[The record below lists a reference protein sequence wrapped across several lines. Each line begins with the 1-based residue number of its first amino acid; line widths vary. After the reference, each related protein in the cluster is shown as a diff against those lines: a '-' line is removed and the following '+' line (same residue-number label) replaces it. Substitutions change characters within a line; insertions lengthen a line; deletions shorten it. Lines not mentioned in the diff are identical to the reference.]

1 MRINTNMSAL
11 NTHRQLSANQVN
23 TGRSVERLSSGL
35 RINRAGDDAA
45 GLAIS
50 EKMRGQIRGLN
61 QSTRNAQDGISLIQ
75 TAEGALNETHAIL
88 QRMRELAVQSA
99 NDTSTTED
107 RTKIQDEVN
116 QLSQEVNRIAD
127 TTEFNRRSLLN
138 GNLSRSITDAGTNAA
153 SFVDAGYRTTGA
165 TALGTFTITAT
176 SVATR
181 ATIGVAG
188 AYTDLS
194 AGAITINGEHI
205 GIVAG
210 DTIDVAVAK
219 INNATARTGVQAVR
233 TTNLGVENATGTH
246 LSLQTTNRGSS
257 QVIQVSAAT
266 NAILVGVGLEA
277 TGAPTPT
284 TLSAAGTDAVMT
296 LEGPAGTTHTQTSAD
311 GNRVTFSNG
320 LTVQGADTIAATDTA
335 TIVVGGGGS
344 IDLQIGAN
352 QGQSMNLSISDM
364 GASALGVQGSA
375 PSFGVDV
382 GSHVAAAAAITTIDV
397 ALSTVSNERA
407 KLGAFQN
414 RLDHTINNLSTSA
427 ENLTAAESRIR
438 DVDMAQEMMEFT
450 KNNILSQAA
459 QAMLAQANQLPQGVL
474 QLLR

>member
-50 EKMRGQIRGLN
+50 EKMRGQVRGLN
-61 QSTRNAQDGISLIQ
+61 QATRNAQDGISLIQ

-99 NDTSTTED
+99 NDTSTAED
-107 RTKIQDEVN
+107 RLMIQDEVN
-116 QLSQEVNRIAD
+116 QLSQEVDRIAN
-127 TTEFNRRSLLN
+127 TTEFNRRTLLN
-138 GNLSRSITDAGTNAA
+138 GDLSRTVTDAGAA
-153 SFVDAGYRTTGA
+153 AGSFVDAGYRTTA
-165 TALGTFTITAT
+165 ETALGAYTVTAT
-176 SVATR
+176 TVGTR
-181 ATIGVAG
+181 ATIDVAQAYAAAGVG
-188 AYTDLS
+188 NFTL
-194 AGAITINGEHI
+194 NGESI
-205 GIVAG
+205 ELASGTSVEAAIA
-210 DTIDVAVAK
+210 I
-219 INNATARTGVQAVR
+219 INSVSVRTGVEASGNAGAGIAL
-233 TTNLGVENATGTH
+233 TTVGFGSNDTIQVTGTASVLIGLGLQATGGT
-246 LSLQTTNRGSS
+246 
-257 QVIQVSAAT
+257 A
-266 NAILVGVGLEA
+266 
-277 TGAPTPT
+277 T

-296 LEGPAGTTHTQTSAD
+296 LTGPGGTHTQTSAD

-320 LTVQGADTIAATDTA
+320 LTVQGLDGTIADTNATTV
-335 TIVVGGGGS
+335 VVGGGGS

-352 QGQSMNLSISDM
+352 ADQNLNVSIRDM
-364 GASALGVQGSA
+364 GARALGVQGSA
-375 PSFGVDV
+375 PTFGVDV
-382 GSHVAAAAAITTIDV
+382 GSHVAAESAITTIDV
-397 ALSTVSNERA
+397 ALSTVSTERA

-450 KNNILSQAA
+450 RNNILSQAA

>member
-116 QLSQEVNRIAD
+116 QLSQEINRIAD

-138 GNLSRSITDAGTNAA
+138 GNLSRSITDAGANAA

-181 ATIGVAG
+181 ATIGG
-188 AYTDLS
+188 ISYS
-194 AGAITINGEHI
+194 AATVGSITINGEQI
-205 GIVAG
+205 GIAANDSLTVS
-210 DTIDVAVAK
+210 IAK
-219 INNATARTGVQAVR
+219 INNASARTGVEAI
-233 TTNLGVENATGTH
+233 ESPTGALT
-246 LSLQTTNRGSS
+246 LQTLSRGSNHT
-257 QVIQVSAAT
+257 IQVSGAEAVLEGLGLQAAAAT
-266 NAILVGVGLEA
+266 
-277 TGAPTPT
+277 TT

-296 LEGPAGTTHTQTSAD
+296 LVGPVGTTHTQTSAD

-320 LTVQGADTIAATDTA
+320 LTVQGADTIAAANTA

-352 QGQSMNLSISDM
+352 EGQSMNLSISDM